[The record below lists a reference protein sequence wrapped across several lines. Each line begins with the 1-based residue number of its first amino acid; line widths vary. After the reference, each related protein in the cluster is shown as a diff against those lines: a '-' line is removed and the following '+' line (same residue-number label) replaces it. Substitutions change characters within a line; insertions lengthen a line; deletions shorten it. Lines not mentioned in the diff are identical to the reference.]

1 MGCVVTLNP
10 PTTPPTIISDV
21 VNFLVIK
28 RENPIQDTLD
38 LENDM
43 RNILL
48 SMKREPKM
56 ESMGEINVNIS
67 RYSFKKYW
75 KISK

>member
-1 MGCVVTLNP
+1 MCGHFKSTNHS
-10 PTTPPTIISDV
+10 PTRISDV